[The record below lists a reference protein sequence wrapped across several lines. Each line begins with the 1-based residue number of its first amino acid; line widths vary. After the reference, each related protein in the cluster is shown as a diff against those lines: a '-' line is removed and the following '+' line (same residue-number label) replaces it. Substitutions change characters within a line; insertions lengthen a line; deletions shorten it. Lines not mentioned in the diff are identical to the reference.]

1 MKTMPDTQ
9 CSSCNETSSDP
20 DDFCDGCDQCIAWCC
35 TCVVTSADGL
45 LAILAV
51 GDDGPRRPGWVSTAL
66 VVTCFVVVLAVLAV
80 VGLAAADGGW
90 FR

>member
-1 MKTMPDTQ
+1 MPETQ
-9 CSSCNETSSDP
+9 CTTCSATSSDP
-20 DDFCDGCDQCIAWCC
+20 DDFCDGCDLCIAWCC

-51 GDDGPRRPGWVSTAL
+51 GDEGNRRPAWVSTAL
-66 VVTCFVVVLAVLAV
+66 VVTGFVLAMAALAVL
-80 VGLAAADGGW
+80 GMAATAGGW